1 MRRGE
6 TTTKEVVPHQMSQQG
21 AAGRGGGRGSGRGK
35 SRYYPRGGVD
45 ATKAFKSTISEIA
58 EDTFNTGQNKFAAQF
73 TQSRKNVSN
82 YLQRTSAYEGYL
94 VAETVRTSK
103 KQIIELPPA
112 VDESTADAEDQKI
125 IRAEE
130 VKTVAKRRLKL
141 GEALKKGYATV
152 YDQCSQEVR
161 DKLESTDDWDK
172 TQKEQSL
179 EELIRKIERICIG
192 FDDHKQ
198 EVFNL
203 VQALKTLYLYTQ
215 GEKESVE
222 EYGRNFKSLWDTVEA
237 FGGSPG
243 VHKGL
248 VEGIL
253 KDPGRVRN
261 VNSITDAE
269 RRAAEQEVSD
279 TVKAALVISGADNRR
294 YGKLKDELANNYL
307 LGTDQYPDTF
317 DKAVRILGN
326 YQTSRVNMPYR
337 TNPNDTGVAFL
348 REEAEE
354 AQAKGAEDA
363 AEVVPAE
370 AMEATRLGQM
380 PVEVRATPQA

>member
-1 MRRGE
+1 
-6 TTTKEVVPHQMSQQG
+6 MSQQPT
-21 AAGRGGGRGSGRGK
+21 AGHGGGRGSSREK
-35 SRYYPRGGVD
+35 PRYYPQGGVD
-45 ATKAFKSTISEIA
+45 TTRVFKSAISKIA

-73 TQSRKNVSN
+73 IQSRKNVSN
-82 YLQRTSAYEGYL
+82 YLQRTLAYKGYL
-94 VAETVRTSK
+94 VAKTVHTNK

-112 VDESTADAEDQKI
+112 VDESAADAEDQKI

-141 GEALKKGYATV
+141 GEVLKKGYATV

-179 EELIRKIERICIG
+179 KELIRKIKRMCVG

-203 VQALKTLYLYTQ
+203 VQAVKTLYLYTQ
-215 GEKESVE
+215 GEKESIE

-243 VHKGL
+243 VHNGL

-269 RRAAEQEVSD
+269 CRAAEQEVAVTLSRQRSSSAER
-279 TVKAALVISGADNRR
+279 TRDNMGNSKMSWQRTIFWGQTNTPTRSARR
-294 YGKLKDELANNYL
+294 YTS
-307 LGTDQYPDTF
+307 LGTI
-317 DKAVRILGN
+317 K
-326 YQTSRVNMPYR
+326 
-337 TNPNDTGVAFL
+337 
-348 REEAEE
+348 
-354 AQAKGAEDA
+354 QAG
-363 AEVVPAE
+363 
-370 AMEATRLGQM
+370 
-380 PVEVRATPQA
+380 

>member
-1 MRRGE
+1 M
-6 TTTKEVVPHQMSQQG
+6 TANEVVPHQMSQQA

-73 TQSRKNVSN
+73 TESCKNVSN
-82 YLQRTSAYEGYL
+82 YLQCTSAYEGYL
-94 VAETVRTSK
+94 VAKTVRTGK

-112 VDESTADAEDQKI
+112 VDESAADAADQKI

-130 VKTVAKRRLKL
+130 VKMVAKRRLKL

-179 EELIRKIERICIG
+179 EELIRKIKRICVG

-203 VQALKTLYLYTQ
+203 VQAVKTLYVYTQ

-222 EYGRNFKSLWDTVEA
+222 EYGRNFKSLRNTVEA

-269 RRAAEQEVSD
+269 RRATEQEVSD
-279 TVKAALVISGADNRR
+279 TVKAALVISGAD
-294 YGKLKDELANNYL
+294 K
-307 LGTDQYPDTF
+307 
-317 DKAVRILGN
+317 
-326 YQTSRVNMPYR
+326 
-337 TNPNDTGVAFL
+337 
-348 REEAEE
+348 
-354 AQAKGAEDA
+354 
-363 AEVVPAE
+363 
-370 AMEATRLGQM
+370 
-380 PVEVRATPQA
+380 